1 MMSEPNAV
9 ILPCPMCGRE
19 ILISNPY
26 EGMPIMCGNCRAQL
40 ELCRET
46 GSSSPSPQ
54 IAEFITAGGAI
65 ASALLTSYVLGQ
77 LKREKAR
84 EITTAVLASG
94 FVGLITLGIMR
105 ALGR

>member
-1 MMSEPNAV
+1 MEMELDVAFFS
-9 ILPCPMCGRE
+9 CPDCGQE
-19 ILISNPY
+19 ILVSNPY
-26 EGMPIMCGNCRAQL
+26 EGMPVTCGNCRAQL

-46 GSSSPSPQ
+46 GSPSPSPQ
-54 IAEFITAGGAI
+54 IAEFVTAAGAI

-77 LKREKAR
+77 LKRERAR
-84 EITTAVLASG
+84 EITAAAMASG